1 MPIKK
6 ETMKNNQFSLYKGG
20 IKSTIPTESITLEQ
34 LNNLVRST
42 DYIEKIKAIRAGNKS
57 LKQTLDYITPSG
69 CFSTRNNEALIHRSN
84 IFCLDFDHVNDL
96 RELKANLLENLT
108 PTLFFDSPSGNGLK
122 VFYCIDIEVGSH
134 SDYFKSFQNYFRKK
148 MKLEIDKQCSD
159 ISRACFLSW
168 DCNSYYNYSAP
179 TIGKKFIDNYLPKPL
194 AVKQNNVQATQKSNT
209 STKSDFGQCEVIKT
223 NLDKTE
229 TFISGNRNH
238 YVGLLSCG
246 LNRIGIDQSTAFNY
260 LLQFEQPDF
269 KSTEIN
275 NIVKHS
281 YKQTNLHGCNP
292 LTDKSCSQNNN
303 TLANSANIAKSN
315 DTVEEEIDL
324 KNNQLLNMP
333 FIPDDIFDKL
343 PVIIKKGSEV
353 FENKRQRDV
362 FLTSALTILSGC
374 MKNVISLYNGEEN
387 RANLYT
393 FVVAPAASGKSGLAS
408 AKVLGQK
415 YHNKLLEESEAKK
428 KAYTIQMQVYKKKLA
443 DKKCSVEELEMPE
456 EPPFKVLFIP
466 ANNSSARVIQHLKEG
481 DQNGIFCETEADSMG
496 NVLKQDWG
504 GYSDLLRKAFHHE
517 PISYSRKTNKEYVE
531 INKAALAV
539 ALAGTPGQVINL
551 IKSSEDGLFSRFLF
565 YVFKSENIWINAA
578 ETSNGVN
585 LSAHFNTLADEV
597 FHFVEFLETKQ
608 RIDVKLS
615 PDHWMKLNDF
625 GRNSLVTLTC
635 LHSEDM
641 ASTSKRLGLI
651 LLRLCMILTA
661 QRYYDSAE
669 IQTEYHCSDE
679 DFETALTLIKVY
691 EQHAVFMFNE
701 LPKSSTGADKALK
714 RFYDLLPDNFQRKDA
729 IELAN
734 TKLNIKER
742 TADSYLSK
750 LVTINLLDNTRSG
763 FYEKIKK

>member
-57 LKQTLDYITPSG
+57 LKKTLDYITPSG
-69 CFSTRNNEALIHRSN
+69 CFSTRNNEALIQRSN

-122 VFYCIDIEVGSH
+122 VFYCIDIEAGSH

-179 TIGKKFIDNYLPKPL
+179 TIGKKFIDDYLPKPL
-194 AVKQNNVQATQKSNT
+194 TVNQNNVQSIQKSNS
-209 STKSDFGQCEVIKT
+209 STKSYFEQCEVIKT
-223 NLDKTE
+223 SLDKTE
-229 TFISGNRNH
+229 SFISGNRNH

-246 LNRIGIDQSTAFNY
+246 LNRIGIDQNTAFNY

-269 KSTEIN
+269 KSNEIN

-281 YKQTNLHGCNP
+281 YKQTNLHACNP
-292 LTDKSCSQNNN
+292 LSEKSCSQNNN
-303 TLANSANIAKSN
+303 MLANIANVAKSN
-315 DTVEEEIDL
+315 DTQGEDIDL

-333 FIPDDIFDKL
+333 YIPDEIFDNL
-343 PVIIKKGSEV
+343 PVIFKKGSEV

-362 FLTSALTILSGC
+362 FLTGALTILSGC
-374 MKNVISLYNGEEN
+374 MKNVFSLYNGEEI

-408 AKVLGQK
+408 AKALGQK
-415 YHNKLLEESEAKK
+415 YHNKLLEESEAKM

-443 DKKCSVEELEMPE
+443 DKKYSVEELEMPE

-565 YVFKSENIWINAA
+565 YVFKSENIWMNAA

-585 LSAHFNTLADEV
+585 LTAHFNSLGGEV
-597 FHFVEFLETKQ
+597 LHFVEFLETKQ

-615 PDHWMKLNDF
+615 PEHWMKLNDF

-669 IQTEYHCSDE
+669 IQNVYHCADE
-679 DFETALTLIKVY
+679 DFEIALKLVKVY

-701 LPKSSTGADKALK
+701 LPKSTTGADKALK
-714 RFYDLLPDNFQRKDA
+714 KFFDLLPDKFQRKEA
-729 IELAN
+729 IELALN
-734 TKLNIKER
+734 KLQIKER
-742 TADSYLSK
+742 TADGYLSK
-750 LVTINLLDNTRSG
+750 LLTNKLLDNPRSG
-763 FYEKIKK
+763 YYEKIR

>member
-1 MPIKK
+1 
-6 ETMKNNQFSLYKGG
+6 MKNNQFSLYKGG
-20 IKSTIPTESITLEQ
+20 IKSTIPTENITLEQ
-34 LNNLVRST
+34 LNKLVRST
-42 DYIEKIKAIRAGNKS
+42 DYVEKIKAIRAGNKS
-57 LKQTLDYITPSG
+57 IKQTLDYITPSG
-69 CFSTRNNEALIHRSN
+69 CFSTRNNEALIKRSN

-96 RELKANLLENLT
+96 RELKANLLENIT
-108 PTLFFDSPSGNGLK
+108 PTLFFESPSGNGLK

-159 ISRACFLSW
+159 ISRACYLSW
-168 DCNSYYNYSAP
+168 DGNSYYNYDAP
-179 TIGKKFIDNYLPKPL
+179 TIGKEFLTDFLPKPL
-194 AVKQNNVQATQKSNT
+194 AVNESKTISIPKLNT
-209 STKSDFGQCEVIKT
+209 STKSDFEQCEVIKT

-229 TFISGNRNH
+229 TFTSGNRNH

-246 LNRIGIDQSTAFNY
+246 LNRIGIDQNTAFNY
-260 LLQFEQPDF
+260 LLQFEQLDF

-281 YKQTNLHGCNP
+281 YKQTNLHACNP
-292 LTDKSCSQNNN
+292 LSEKSCSQNNN
-303 TLANSANIAKSN
+303 TLANIANIAKSN
-315 DTVEEEIDL
+315 DTTEEDIDL

-333 FIPDDIFDKL
+333 YIPDEIFDNL
-343 PVIIKKGSEV
+343 PVIFKKGCEV
-353 FENKRQRDV
+353 FTNKRQRDV
-362 FLTSALTILSGC
+362 FLTGALTIMSGC

-428 KAYTIQMQVYKKKLA
+428 KAYTIQMQVYKKKLT
-443 DKKCSVEELEMPE
+443 DKNCCVEELEMPE

-496 NVLKQDWG
+496 NVMKQDWG

-517 PISYSRKTNKEYVE
+517 PISYSRKTGKEYVE
-531 INKAALAV
+531 INKPCFSV
-539 ALAGTPGQVINL
+539 ALAGTPGQVVNL

-565 YVFKSENIWINAA
+565 YVFKSDNTWIDAA

-585 LSAHFNTLADEV
+585 LTSHFNALAEEV
-597 FHFVEFLETKQ
+597 MHFVEFLETQQ
-608 RIDVKLS
+608 RIVVKLS
-615 PDHWMKLNDF
+615 PEHWIKLNDF

-669 IQTEYHCSDE
+669 IQNEYLCSDE
-679 DFETALTLIKVY
+679 DFEIALRLVKVY

-701 LPKSSTGADKALK
+701 LPKSTTGADKALK
-714 RFYDLLPDNFQRKDA
+714 KFYDLLPDNFQRKEA
-729 IELAN
+729 IELALN
-734 TKLNIKER
+734 KLQIKER
-742 TADSYLSK
+742 TADGYLSK
-750 LVTINLLDNTRSG
+750 LLTNKLLDNPRSG
-763 FYEKIKK
+763 QYEKIKK